1 MTKVKICGLKRMEDI
16 EYVNELLPDYIG
28 FVFAKSKRQVD
39 LKQAI
44 TLSTKL
50 DCRIKKVGVFVN
62 EEIHRVKQLA
72 KGASLDILQF
82 HGNEDEN
89 YLSNFKDFTV
99 WKSKSID
106 ISAVTIAQD
115 IMGELN
121 RYSIDAVVLDSSV
134 KGIVGGTGESFNW
147 KLIPKINIEKKLI
160 LAGGLNQD
168 NVDEA
173 IRMAKPYA
181 VDISSGVETDGVKDF
196 NKIKKFIEKVRSI
209 K

>member
-28 FVFAKSKRQVD
+28 FVFAKSKRQID

-72 KGASLDILQF
+72 KDASLDILQF
-82 HGNEDEN
+82 HGNEDES

-106 ISAVTIAQD
+106 ISAETIHQD

-121 RYSIDAVVLDSSV
+121 RYPIDAVVLDSSV

-147 KLIPKINIEKKLI
+147 NLISKINIEKKLI

-196 NKIKKFIEKVRSI
+196 NKIKKFIEKVRST